1 MFAMLFRSRRARPR
15 CSTRVWAPA
24 SAAWRVTAALIA
36 LAWLSAS
43 GCADSGSAN
52 IVESCDGQVL
62 RARPK
67 DPGQPGPWPVGAL
80 TTTLGGIRTEVWYPA
95 RPGSEQGRDPVIYDV
110 RDHIP
115 EADRAKVSDAES
127 PPQVCAC
134 YRDLPLDTASGPY
147 PIVDFIHGTA
157 GFRTQ
162 NLENATHWA
171 SRGFVVVASD
181 HPGIEFKDLVTFQ
194 NQPADQVGDARRVFA
209 EFQNPTGDIAFLAG
223 HVDTSRQGATGHS
236 AGGFAA
242 SLLGD
247 VAQVLIPIAGG
258 TGAPPTPPASVL
270 FIRGTQDFGD
280 GRPGEEAQWN
290 AAQPRK
296 RSVLIAR
303 SDHLVGSS
311 LCGLRDPNDP
321 NRDLLDIIKQ
331 DHVAGIVGRF
341 AGALFRGC
349 DDPRD
354 SGDPFLAWSRGVD
367 ILNYATA
374 AVLEESLHC
383 SASAVSEVAKIQ
395 STFDPDIDLYRE
407 AL

>member
-1 MFAMLFRSRRARPR
+1 MSVSLDTCKTLAFVSLVALVL
-15 CSTRVWAPA
+15 T
-24 SAAWRVTAALIA
+24 TA
-36 LAWLSAS
+36 
-43 GCADSGSAN
+43 CADSGDAN
-52 IVESCDGQVL
+52 IVESCSGQVL

-95 RPGSEQGRDPVIYDV
+95 VPGSQKGRDPVVYDV

-115 EADRAKVSDAES
+115 EKDRGKVPEDQN
-127 PPQVCAC
+127 PLQVCAC
-134 YRDLPLDTASGPY
+134 FRDLPLDTSSGPY

-162 NLENATHWA
+162 NLENVTHWA

-181 HPGIEFKDLVTFQ
+181 HPGIEFKDLVTFA
-194 NQPADQVGDARRVFA
+194 NFPPDQVGDARRVFA
-209 EFQNPTGDIAFLAG
+209 EFQNPSGDIAFLAG

-236 AGGFAA
+236 AGGAAA

-247 VAQVLIPIAGG
+247 IAQVLIPIAGG
-258 TGAPPTPPASVL
+258 TGAPPTRPLSTL

-290 AAQPRK
+290 AAEPRK

-311 LCGLRDPNDP
+311 LCGLRAPNDP
-321 NRDLLDIIKQ
+321 NIDLLDIIT
-331 DHVAGIVGRF
+331 DNGIGGIF
-341 AGALFRGC
+341 GQAAGALFRGC
-349 DDPRD
+349 TDPRD
-354 SGDPFLAWSRGVD
+354 ADDPYLAWSTGVA
-367 ILNYATA
+367 IMNHATT
-374 AVLEESLHC
+374 AVLEEGLHC
-383 SASAVSEVAKIQ
+383 AESGTSEIARIQ
-395 STFDPDIDLYRE
+395 GVFQPNVDLYRE